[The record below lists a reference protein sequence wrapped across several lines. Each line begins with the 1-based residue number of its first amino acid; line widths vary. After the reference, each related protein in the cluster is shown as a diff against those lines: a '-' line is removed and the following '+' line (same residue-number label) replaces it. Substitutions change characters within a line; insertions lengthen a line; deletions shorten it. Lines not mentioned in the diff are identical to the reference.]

1 MDSILSSNEELLTSG
16 YAGSQ
21 VLSVK
26 LDTLAESRRKKRST
40 DGAQST
46 QNATECKVGIN
57 FYNINDPQY
66 LLLCLNSSNIVII
79 IVAIIDYIESGF
91 SSD

>member
-57 FYNINDPQY
+57 LYNINDPQY
-66 LLLCLNSSNIVII
+66 LLLVM
-79 IVAIIDYIESGF
+79 F
-91 SSD
+91 KF

>member
-40 DGAQST
+40 DGAQSN
-46 QNATECKVGIN
+46 QNATECKVGCI
-57 FYNINDPQY
+57 
-66 LLLCLNSSNIVII
+66 
-79 IVAIIDYIESGF
+79 
-91 SSD
+91 

>member
-40 DGAQST
+40 DGSQST

-57 FYNINDPQY
+57 FYNINDPQHHSY
-66 LLLCLNSSNIVII
+66 VQILAILLLLLLLLSIT
-79 IVAIIDYIESGF
+79 
-91 SSD
+91 

>member
-57 FYNINDPQY
+57 FYNVNDPRY
-66 LLLCLNSSNIVII
+66 KRCIVM
-79 IVAIIDYIESGF
+79 F
-91 SSD
+91 KF

>member
-46 QNATECKVGIN
+46 QNATECKVGCIKKK
-57 FYNINDPQY
+57 FICTQ
-66 LLLCLNSSNIVII
+66 
-79 IVAIIDYIESGF
+79 
-91 SSD
+91 

>member
-46 QNATECKVGIN
+46 QNATECKVGY
-57 FYNINDPQY
+57 FKMNIISIQ
-66 LLLCLNSSNIVII
+66 
-79 IVAIIDYIESGF
+79 
-91 SSD
+91 